1 MVNIDYALID
11 YTLDD
16 IDVKIDFH
24 LRNSDCVE
32 EFLKN
37 CILSFLSH
45 GESEKNLPRIVCE
58 GIMIERDYESD
69 LLELWWEKYKRF
81 NNKVPS

>member
-37 CILSFLSH
+37 CISSFLSY

-69 LLELWWEKYKRF
+69 LLELWSENNERYKE
-81 NNKVPS
+81 